1 MHKYR
6 RKATYELFVRQYLQ
20 AGQKCLE
27 FENHKFVT
35 IYVRQA
41 RRLADLLKEDHF
53 EIDAQELQQRIQ
65 DLEQLQKHPSVS
77 RSQSNA
83 QASQPPLPL
92 KKIDIW
98 RPPAA
103 RGPDSPAANNVV
115 SPMTFSPTTM
125 ASPEMG
131 GSRKSILK
139 NGTSSS
145 DGTTTN
151 GHRSSPPQQQQLVSI
166 TAEIHQQHRSNHH
179 SQHSMDNQQ
188 AISAKTSPIFRLPP
202 QNDAA
207 RTLNK
212 TTAIKATDKGGDYKK
227 TTTIELV
234 DKKRGGDIVHQ
245 ITSQFESQDQ
255 HVSIL

>member
-27 FENHKFVT
+27 FENHKFVS

-53 EIDAQELQQRIQ
+53 EIDAHELQQRIH
-65 DLEQLQKHPSVS
+65 DLEELQKHPSLS

-83 QASQPPLPL
+83 ERAKVKASQPPLPL

-98 RPPAA
+98 RPPA
-103 RGPDSPAANNVV
+103 RGPDSPSNDVI
-115 SPMTFSPTTM
+115 SPVTFSPM
-125 ASPEMG
+125 MSPEMG

-139 NGTSSS
+139 NGTSSAMAE
-145 DGTTTN
+145 GPTIN
-151 GHRSSPPQQQQLVSI
+151 GNRSSPPRQLVSI
-166 TAEIHQQHRSNHH
+166 TAEIHRQHHHH
-179 SQHSMDNQQ
+179 SQHSIGNQ
-188 AISAKTSPIFRLPP
+188 AISAETSPIFRYTTP
-202 QNDAA
+202 NDAA
-207 RTLNK
+207 ALNK
-212 TTAIKATDKGGDYKK
+212 TTTAINGYDKGSDYKK
-227 TTTIELV
+227 ITTIELV
-234 DKKRGGDIVHQ
+234 DKRGDIVHQ

>member
-125 ASPEMG
+125 SPEMG

-151 GHRSSPPQQQQLVSI
+151 GHRSSPPPPQQLVSI

-188 AISAKTSPIFRLPP
+188 AISAKTSPIFRHPP